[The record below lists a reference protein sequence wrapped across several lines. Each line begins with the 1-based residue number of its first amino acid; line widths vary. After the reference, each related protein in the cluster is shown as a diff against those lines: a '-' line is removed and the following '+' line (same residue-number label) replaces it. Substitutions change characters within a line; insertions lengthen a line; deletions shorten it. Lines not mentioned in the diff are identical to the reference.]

1 MTGWHALPMSEAAD
15 RLDTDAASG
24 LTAAEAER
32 RLGES
37 GPNELPEAPRRP
49 WYVLLARQY
58 RDFMILVLLAA
69 AVVAAFTGGT
79 QDVVV
84 ILAIVLLNAVIG
96 FVQEHRAE
104 AAIHALRRMAAPEAR
119 VRRDGQARSL
129 PAREL
134 VPGDVVLLEAGAI
147 VPADLRL
154 FEAADLAVDES
165 ALTGESHAV
174 AKQTEPLAGPELP
187 LGDRANMA
195 FKGTIVTRGRGIGL
209 CVATGT
215 ETELGRIAGLLA
227 ATGSELTPLQQRLAA
242 FGRRLSLL
250 VIAICLL
257 ILAAGLLRGEPLMLM
272 VLTSISLAVAAIPE
286 ALPAV
291 VTISLALGARKMVR
305 RHALVRHLP
314 AVETLGSVTYACTDK
329 TGTLTQNR
337 MRVRAWF
344 VDGLEQEAPPP
355 EPGGAWPRL
364 RDALAVSNDI
374 EAGEEGPVGDPTEVA
389 LVEAAADLGLAKA
402 EALQRLPRVAELPFD
417 SARQRMTT
425 VHRECGGSVA
435 FVKGAPEVVLPLC
448 TLDDAGREAA
458 GSAAAR
464 MAEAGRRVLALAM
477 REQDEGDLDPA
488 GAESG
493 LRLLGLVSLEDPPRP
508 EAAGAVRACREAGI
522 VPVMITGDHPAT
534 ALSIAREVEL
544 LPEEGRVL
552 TGTDLESMDDA
563 ALAAALAGPVAF
575 ARVSP
580 QHKIRI
586 VDALKSRGEFVAMT
600 GDGVNDAP
608 ALKRADIGVAMGRG
622 GTDVAREAAD
632 MVLLDDNFATLV
644 GAVEEGRRIYDN
656 VRKFVKYTM
665 TSNTAEVLTLLL
677 APFLGMPLPLL
688 PIHILWINLVTDGL
702 PGLALTVEPA
712 ERGVMRRPPRPPDES
727 LFGRGLWQHMT
738 GVGSLMSALALLSL
752 AWSLGA
758 GSPAWQTLV
767 FTVLVFA
774 QLMHVLAVRSEHDSL
789 VARGLFS
796 NPALL
801 AVVAGSVMVQLA
813 IVYTPVGNAWFRTV
827 PLSAAE
833 LGVACAAAFAILLA
847 VEKEKALVRRGW
859 LYGGGAAVPAARQ
872 PGA

>member
-1 MTGWHALPMSEAAD
+1 LTAWHVLAASEAAAKLGSD
-15 RLDTDAASG
+15 PASG
-24 LTAAEAER
+24 LTAPEAGR
-32 RLGES
+32 RLAET
-37 GPNELPEAPRRP
+37 GPNALPEAPRRP
-49 WYVLLARQY
+49 WYALLARQF
-58 RDFMILVLLAA
+58 RDFMILVLLGAA
-69 AVVAAFTGGT
+69 TGAALTGGT

-96 FVQEHRAE
+96 FFQEYRAE

-119 VRRDGQARSL
+119 VRRDGQACSL
-129 PAREL
+129 PATGL

-154 FEAADLAVDES
+154 VEAADLAVDES

-174 AKQTEPLAGPELP
+174 SKRPEALAGDELP

-195 FKGTIVTRGRGIGL
+195 FKGTVVARGRGLGL

-215 ETELGRIAGLLA
+215 ETELGRIAGLLT
-227 ATGSELTPLQQRLAA
+227 ATASELTPLQQRLAG

-250 VIAICLL
+250 VIAICAL
-257 ILAAGLLRGEPLMLM
+257 ILAAGLLRGEPLLLML
-272 VLTSISLAVAAIPE
+272 LTSISLAVAAIPE

-291 VTISLALGARKMVR
+291 VTIALALGARKMVR

-344 VDGLEQEAPPP
+344 VDGAGYEVPPDRR
-355 EPGGAWPRL
+355 GGGWLRL
-364 RDALAVSNDI
+364 RDALAVSNDV
-374 EAGEEGPVGDPTEVA
+374 EAGEQGPVGDPTEVA
-389 LVEAAADLGLAKA
+389 LLEAAAELGLAKA
-402 EALQRLPRVAELPFD
+402 EAAARLARIAERPFD
-417 SARQRMTT
+417 AARQRMTT
-425 VHRECGGSVA
+425 VHREGRGSVA

-448 TLDDAGREAA
+448 ELVEPARDAAA
-458 GSAAAR
+458 GAAKR
-464 MAEAGRRVLALAM
+464 MAEAGRRVLALAAM
-477 REQDEGDLDPA
+477 EDASGEIALDQ
-488 GAESG
+488 AESG
-493 LRLLGLVSLEDPPRP
+493 LQFLGLVGLEDPPRP

-534 ALSIAREVEL
+534 ARSIAREVGL
-544 LPEEGRVL
+544 LPEDGRVL

-563 ALAAALAGPVAF
+563 ALAAALGGPVAF

-586 VDALKSRGEFVAMT
+586 VDALKTRGEFVAMT

-665 TSNTAEVLTLLL
+665 TSNSAEVLTLLV
-677 APFLGMPLPLL
+677 APFLGLPLPLL

-702 PGLALTVEPA
+702 PGLTLTAEPA
-712 ERGVMRRPPRPPDES
+712 ERGVMRRPPRRPSES
-727 LFGRGLWQHMT
+727 LFAHGQWQHMVC
-738 GVGSLMSALALLSL
+738 VGALMASLALLAL

-758 GSPAWQTLV
+758 GSGGWQTLV

-774 QLMHVLAVRSEHDSL
+774 QLMHVIAIRSERDSL
-789 VARGLFS
+789 LTRGLAT
-796 NPALL
+796 NLPLL
-801 AVVAGSVMVQLA
+801 AVVAGSALLQVA
-813 IVYTPVGNAWFRTV
+813 IVYTPAGNAWFRTV
-827 PLSAAE
+827 PLGAAE
-833 LGVACAAAFAILLA
+833 LAVAVAAAVVVLLA
-847 VEKEKALVRRGW
+847 VEGEKALVRRGR
-859 LYGGGAAVPAARQ
+859 LYAPRNEACEPR
-872 PGA
+872 P